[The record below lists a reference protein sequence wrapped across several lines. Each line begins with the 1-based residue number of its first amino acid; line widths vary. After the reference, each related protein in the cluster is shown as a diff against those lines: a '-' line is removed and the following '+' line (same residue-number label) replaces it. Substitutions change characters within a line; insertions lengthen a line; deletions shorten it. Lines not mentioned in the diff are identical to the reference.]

1 MHNTCMYIFAGETA
15 NWTNLK
21 WNFRDLCGRL
31 PTGLEGRMP
40 GGSGS
45 YGAITVTVSS
55 GKKEVGSVTWK
66 LEELYVRVAWKC
78 CCVNNVDLSYG
89 FICFMPWLS
98 YCELLSYRV
107 VHSRANIGLLLSY
120 PTIYNITRI
129 RHNHH
134 TNISQLQLHTTT
146 IT

>member
-1 MHNTCMYIFAGETA
+1 MYIFAGETA

-98 YCELLSYRV
+98 LFFYFSISLCLCIMVIILRAPILSSCAFESQCR
-107 VHSRANIGLLLSY
+107 SSSIL
-120 PTIYNITRI
+120 PYNIQY
-129 RHNHH
+129 H
-134 TNISQLQLHTTT
+134 
-146 IT
+146 